1 MCLAVIGKV
10 LQVEGTQAKAN
21 VEGNLVNINIQLTPT
36 VWVGQYVLIHA
47 GFAITVVSD
56 DEACETQIL
65 LEKIAGVLDDV
76 K

>member
-21 VEGNLVNINIQLTPT
+21 VEENLVNINIQLTPM
-36 VWVGQYVLIHA
+36 VCGGQYVLIHA
-47 GFAITVVSD
+47 GFAITIISN
-56 DEACETQIL
+56 DEACETQAL
-65 LEKIAGVLDDV
+65 LEKIAGVLDAV